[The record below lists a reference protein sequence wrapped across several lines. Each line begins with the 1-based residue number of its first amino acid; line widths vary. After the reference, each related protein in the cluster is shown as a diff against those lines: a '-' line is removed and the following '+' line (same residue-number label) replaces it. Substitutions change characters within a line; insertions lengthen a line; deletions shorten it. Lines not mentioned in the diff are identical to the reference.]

1 MNRGRNLAATAGA
14 WSARHRWQA
23 PQVSHE
29 AAPEPIPDR
38 PILTRT

>member
-1 MNRGRNLAATAGA
+1 MKLLGEGNWFLPRWLNLL
-14 WSARHRWQA
+14 

-29 AAPEPIPDR
+29 AGPEPIPDR